1 MGNLL
6 KLFENATGDDIVY
19 ARINQ
24 KGGDY
29 FMPCDEY
36 GNPTEDFDSRTAELD
51 NVLGVFDSYGEPQM
65 LSHKGDPESGPSE
78 NDVFN
83 DGVYKM
89 SLSNLK
95 AAVEKSGIDTDFLEV
110 GGGLSTVED
119 EYGEPSHDITDK
131 YEDINSLIWD
141 SDK

>member
-1 MGNLL
+1 MGNLF
-6 KLFENATGDDIVY
+6 KLFENATADDIVY

-29 FMPCDEY
+29 FMPQDEH

-51 NVLGVFDSYGEPQM
+51 NVLRIFDSYGEPQM
-65 LSHKGDPESGPSE
+65 LSRRGDPESGPSE

-95 AAVEKSGIDTDFLEV
+95 AAVEESGIDTDFLEV
-110 GGGLSTVED
+110 GSSLSTVD
-119 EYGEPSHDITDK
+119 DGYGEPSHDITDK

-141 SDK
+141 SDE

>member
-1 MGNLL
+1 MGNLF
-6 KLFENATGDDIVY
+6 KLFENATADDIVY

-29 FMPCDEY
+29 FMPCDEH
-36 GNPTEDFDSRTAELD
+36 GNPTEDFDSRTAEYD
-51 NVLGVFDSYGEPQM
+51 KVLGVFDSYGEPQM
-65 LSHKGDPESGPSE
+65 LSRKGDPESGPSE
-78 NDVFN
+78 DDVFN

-95 AAVEKSGIDTDFLEV
+95 AAVEESGIDTDFLEV
-110 GGGLSTVED
+110 GSGLSTVD
-119 EYGEPSHDITDK
+119 NEYGETSHDITDK

-141 SDK
+141 ADE